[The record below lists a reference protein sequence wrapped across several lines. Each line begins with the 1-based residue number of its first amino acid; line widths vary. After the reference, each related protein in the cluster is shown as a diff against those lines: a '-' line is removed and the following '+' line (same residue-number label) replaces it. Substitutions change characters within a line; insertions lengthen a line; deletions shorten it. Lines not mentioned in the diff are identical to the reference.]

1 MDKRPTIAVTGG
13 AGFIGSHTVIQ
24 LVEAGYDV
32 VIIDNLSRSD
42 RLMLAGIE
50 KILETTIPFYEVDCV
65 DSKTLNKVFSENSF
79 DAVIHFAAY
88 KAVGESVAK
97 PLDYY
102 ENNILSLTT
111 LLRVMIGH
119 NVRNLIFSSSCTVY
133 GEPDEISV
141 TEQSPVK
148 PANSPYGATKQM
160 CERILE
166 DAKVYGIQAVSL
178 RYFNPIGAHPSGLI
192 GELPIGTPN
201 NLVPFITQSAAGI
214 RGALTIFG
222 NDYSTP
228 DGTCI
233 RDYIH
238 VVDLADAHVKA
249 FDFVRQQNEASGFHV
264 FNVGTGQGT
273 TVLELVKD
281 FEEVNH
287 LKLKYSFGPRR
298 PGDVE
303 KVYADPSKAFKIL
316 NWSPK
321 FSITD
326 ALRHAWQWE
335 IILRDKQ
342 E

>member
-1 MDKRPTIAVTGG
+1 MKPIIAVTGG
-13 AGFIGSHTVIQ
+13 AGFIGSHTVVQ
-24 LVEAGYDV
+24 LIEAGYEV

-42 RLMLAGIE
+42 KTLLEGIA
-50 KILETTIPFYEVDCV
+50 KITHRSIPFFEVDCT
-65 DSKTLNKVFSENSF
+65 DAKAMDKVFSENTIA
-79 DAVIHFAAY
+79 AVIHFAAY

-111 LLRVMIGH
+111 LLRVM
-119 NVRNLIFSSSCTVY
+119 NKYEVRDLIFSSSCTVY
-133 GEPDEISV
+133 GEPDVVPV
-141 TEQSPVK
+141 TELSPNK

-166 DAKVYGIQAVSL
+166 DAQVVGIQSVSL

-192 GELPIGTPN
+192 GELPVGTPN

-222 NDYSTP
+222 NDYNTH

-238 VVDLADAHVKA
+238 VMDLADSHVKA
-249 FDFVRQQNEASGFHV
+249 LEFVREQTEKSGFHV
-264 FNVGTGQGT
+264 FNIGTGQGSS
-273 TVLELVKD
+273 VLELLQE
-281 FEEVNH
+281 FESVNAIT
-287 LKLKYSFGPRR
+287 LNYSFGLRR

-303 KVYADPSKAFKIL
+303 GVYADPHLAFKKL
-316 NWSPK
+316 HWKPR
-321 FSITD
+321 FSLRD

-335 IILRDKQ
+335 KNIRNRKKP
-342 E
+342 